1 MQLSEMHGTRGF
13 NPFHAIGLFQKTST
27 NMGLKPEAKKYLPT
41 SHLIS
46 FMGIYCLTILHHFE
60 HVHASLTTPC
70 QNDGVSL

>member
-1 MQLSEMHGTRGF
+1 MQFSEMHGTRGF
-13 NPFHAIGLFQKTST
+13 NPFHATGLFQKNLYQHGFET
-27 NMGLKPEAKKYLPT
+27 GGKKYLPT

-70 QNDGVSL
+70 QND